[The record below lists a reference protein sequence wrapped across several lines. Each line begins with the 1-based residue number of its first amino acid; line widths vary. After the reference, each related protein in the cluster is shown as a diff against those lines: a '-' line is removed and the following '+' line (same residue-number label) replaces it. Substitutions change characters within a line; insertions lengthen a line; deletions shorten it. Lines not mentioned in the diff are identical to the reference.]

1 VIAATSIAELRTLA
15 GRELGASDWLEV
27 THRARAVH
35 GRRVARARPDNR
47 AGGRREP
54 VCVAEFLIRVFE
66 KED

>member
-1 VIAATSIAELRTLA
+1 VIAATSIADLRALA

-27 THRARAVH
+27 TPEDVNALK
-35 GRRVARARPDNR
+35 
-47 AGGRREP
+47 P